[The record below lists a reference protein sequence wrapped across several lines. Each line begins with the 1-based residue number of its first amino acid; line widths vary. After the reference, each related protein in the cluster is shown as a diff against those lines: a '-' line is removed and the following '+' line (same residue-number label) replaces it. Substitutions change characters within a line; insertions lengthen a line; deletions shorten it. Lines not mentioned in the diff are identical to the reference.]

1 MASLQDLFV
10 SKVRAKLLQI
20 FLTQP
25 EEIFYV
31 RQLVRETGEEINA
44 VRRELARM
52 EERGMVK
59 KEARA
64 NRLYYGFKKDYLFY
78 EELLGLVV
86 KTSSLGGQIIKNKNK
101 IGKIKF
107 VMLSGRFVRQKE
119 HRSKDVDL
127 LVVGEIVLPQLAA
140 AVRAYEVK
148 MGRDINY
155 TVMTK
160 EEFEFRKKRRDP
172 FITSILL
179 GSRIMLIG
187 DEEDLVSG
195 GQQDETEGNQDR
207 K

>member
-10 SKVRAKLLQI
+10 SKVRMKLLQI
-20 FLTQP
+20 FLSEP

-31 RQLVRETGEEINA
+31 RQLVRKSEEEINA

-52 EERGMVK
+52 ESRGMVK
-59 KEARA
+59 KEPRA
-64 NRLYYGFKKDYLFY
+64 NRIYYQFNKNYLFY
-78 EELLGLVV
+78 GELLQLVA
-86 KTSSLGGQIIKNKNK
+86 KTTSLGRQIIKNKNK
-101 IGKIKF
+101 IGQLKF
-107 VMLSGRFVRQKE
+107 VMLSGRFARRKNHRQQ
-119 HRSKDVDL
+119 DVDL
-127 LVVGEIVLPQLAA
+127 LVVGEVVLPQLAA
-140 AVRAYEVK
+140 VIRGFEAK
-148 MGRDINY
+148 LGREINY

-179 GSRIMLIG
+179 SSRVMLIG

-195 GQQDETEGNQDR
+195 GMQDETKSDENR